1 MIGARTKST
10 IKPFNLQI
18 QVLNKFAKEKY
29 QYIAGPRTCAGY
41 TPNQKQNKITHMN
54 YVGGFMADL
63 AGRRSVLFP
72 KIQRE
77 AGKKNQRYEIF
88 GEESSLC
95 EVLVW

>member
-1 MIGARTKST
+1 
-10 IKPFNLQI
+10 
-18 QVLNKFAKEKY
+18 
-29 QYIAGPRTCAGY
+29 
-41 TPNQKQNKITHMN
+41 
-54 YVGGFMADL
+54 MADL
-63 AGRRSVLFP
+63 AGRRSVLFS

>member
-1 MIGARTKST
+1 MDILFRYKDE
-10 IKPFNLQI
+10 FNEDI
-18 QVLNKFAKEKY
+18 NAWD
-29 QYIAGPRTCAGY
+29 
-41 TPNQKQNKITHMN
+41 
-54 YVGGFMADL
+54 VGGFMADL

>member
-1 MIGARTKST
+1 M
-10 IKPFNLQI
+10 
-18 QVLNKFAKEKY
+18 V
-29 QYIAGPRTCAGY
+29 
-41 TPNQKQNKITHMN
+41 
-54 YVGGFMADL
+54 VGGFMADL

-95 EVLVW
+95 

>member
-1 MIGARTKST
+1 MLGQVDMVIVTLCPTK
-10 IKPFNLQI
+10 
-18 QVLNKFAKEKY
+18 E
-29 QYIAGPRTCAGY
+29 C
-41 TPNQKQNKITHMN
+41 
-54 YVGGFMADL
+54 VGGFMADL

>member
-1 MIGARTKST
+1 MTEVRACRPGEGKVGVFCPSSGLDLGLLRLEARW
-10 IKPFNLQI
+10 I
-18 QVLNKFAKEKY
+18 
-29 QYIAGPRTCAGY
+29 
-41 TPNQKQNKITHMN
+41 
-54 YVGGFMADL
+54 VGGFMADL

>member
-1 MIGARTKST
+1 
-10 IKPFNLQI
+10 
-18 QVLNKFAKEKY
+18 
-29 QYIAGPRTCAGY
+29 
-41 TPNQKQNKITHMN
+41 
-54 YVGGFMADL
+54 MADL

-77 AGKKNQRYEIF
+77 AGKKNKRYEIF

>member
-1 MIGARTKST
+1 MLGEQRKGG
-10 IKPFNLQI
+10 N
-18 QVLNKFAKEKY
+18 
-29 QYIAGPRTCAGY
+29 
-41 TPNQKQNKITHMN
+41 
-54 YVGGFMADL
+54 VGGFMADL

-77 AGKKNQRYEIF
+77 AGKKNKRYEIF

>member
-1 MIGARTKST
+1 MLGQVDMVIVTLCPTK
-10 IKPFNLQI
+10 
-18 QVLNKFAKEKY
+18 E
-29 QYIAGPRTCAGY
+29 C
-41 TPNQKQNKITHMN
+41 
-54 YVGGFMADL
+54 VGGFMADL

-88 GEESSLC
+88 GEESSLY

>member
-1 MIGARTKST
+1 MIRH
-10 IKPFNLQI
+10 P
-18 QVLNKFAKEKY
+18 
-29 QYIAGPRTCAGY
+29 QYALIPAQPVVVVIVVVHRLCH
-41 TPNQKQNKITHMN
+41 PS
-54 YVGGFMADL
+54 VGGFMADL

-72 KIQRE
+72 KIQQE

>member
-1 MIGARTKST
+1 MVACQGAEWASYSSVKEDAYGVLESIMST
-10 IKPFNLQI
+10 
-18 QVLNKFAKEKY
+18 
-29 QYIAGPRTCAGY
+29 
-41 TPNQKQNKITHMN
+41 
-54 YVGGFMADL
+54 VGGFMADL